1 MRPYYHSA
9 LHLLLINLANDGTR
23 NYVLS
28 WINVKR
34 SLRYKLKI
42 FYPYIFTTSWCRPLV
57 FQIHNS

>member
-34 SLRYKLKI
+34 SLCYKLKI
-42 FYPYIFTTSWCRPLV
+42 F
-57 FQIHNS
+57 IHISLQPVGVDL